1 MPRSHTA
8 TGCNIGKKKRDY
20 FVTTISREVR
30 DYRDAF
36 WRIACSASAVRP
48 ARSGRGVSPQNARG
62 GNAASTLWRARDA
75 PERRLAGTASPHLA
89 SQLGLQALDEVLRSG
104 CQGGAQPSRQAASQ
118 GGRLMPDGALRSM
131 RAACICGVA
140 THSKS
145 AISISAEVRKPEV
158 VFSNSPQDYNAPVVH
173 TATNCNIEENARLHW
188 IPPARSQHNTLAT
201 G

>member
-1 MPRSHTA
+1 MCRDRTLPRDV
-8 TGCNIGKKKRDY
+8 ILEKKRDY

-89 SQLGLQALDEVLRSG
+89 SQSGLRAPHEFLRSDH
-104 CQGGAQPSRQAASQ
+104 QGGAQPSRQAASHER
-118 GGRLMPDGALRSM
+118 RLVSVGDLRSIPFSPSIIDLASPRP
-131 RAACICGVA
+131 RA
-140 THSKS
+140 S
-145 AISISAEVRKPEV
+145 ALLLNTRLPPPPPRRGTPPSRRV
-158 VFSNSPQDYNAPVVH
+158 SP
-173 TATNCNIEENARLHW
+173 
-188 IPPARSQHNTLAT
+188 
-201 G
+201 